1 MYPVV
6 GRLPL
11 PLPLPLTL
19 RVKPTVYPV
28 VGRALEALDHRHG
41 LIRGR
46 GSRGRGRG

>member
-1 MYPVV
+1 MV
-6 GRLPL
+6 
-11 PLPLPLTL
+11 
-19 RVKPTVYPV
+19 RVSGAHAVYPV